1 MASLIPRPVLRVL
14 PLLRSTVSLHTA
26 RLNDFHHDEDVSH
39 AGDRDPRSDNRS
51 FFTDLEA
58 TAFLCALHRARET
71 ERRRPR
77 LYDPYAQRLV
87 EVAESAEGRTFS
99 DTLSPPVRIHH
110 RRWHA
115 GIVVRTDV
123 FDQVICR
130 LVIDQNARLVLN
142 LASGYD
148 TRPYR
153 LGIPSS
159 VQWIEV
165 DTSRVLYT
173 KAAAL
178 HDVRPRCELEQM
190 PVDLTDAEA
199 RQRLL
204 AHIDQEQRD
213 RECRGL
219 VVTEGLLAYL
229 NPEQVGALASDLHAL
244 GSLRWW
250 ILDLGSPQVAA
261 HLVRSFRRIPAQVPH
276 QIDRTSRPE
285 GPLNPR
291 PPASLPAGLATS
303 GSAAFQLFSPD
314 DGLAFFTK
322 FGWRVIEE
330 YTFLEEAHRLR
341 AITPWVWWAYQVVCR
356 IGTASQQDLFR
367 HMARFVVLE
376 RTDELPTARFRCQ
389 KPTRPDVSGGATV
402 SASL

>member
-1 MASLIPRPVLRVL
+1 MASLIPRPMLRWL
-14 PLLRSTVSLHTA
+14 PPLKSTASVHTA
-26 RLNDFHHDEDVSH
+26 RLNDFHQYEDVSL
-39 AGDRDPRSDNRS
+39 AGDRDLRSDNRGS
-51 FFTDLEA
+51 FTDLEA
-58 TAFLCALHRARET
+58 TSVLCALHRARET

-77 LYDPYAQRLV
+77 LYDPYARRLV
-87 EVAESAEGRTFS
+87 KAAESAEGRTSS
-99 DTLSPPVRIHH
+99 DTLSPLVRIHH

-130 LVIDQNARLVLN
+130 LVMDQNARLVLN

-165 DTSRVLYT
+165 DTSRVLST

-178 HDVRPRCELEQM
+178 HDVCPRCELERM
-190 PVDLTDAEA
+190 PVDLTNAEA

-204 AHIDQEQRD
+204 SHIDQKQRN
-213 RECRGL
+213 REGRGL

-276 QIDRTSRPE
+276 QIDRTSRPQ
-285 GPLNPR
+285 GALNSR
-291 PPASLPAGLATS
+291 PPASLPAGLAAS
-303 GSAAFQLFSPD
+303 GSAAVQIFSPD
-314 DGLAFFTK
+314 DGPAFFTK

-330 YTFLEEAHRLR
+330 YTFLQEAHRLR
-341 AITPWVWWAYQVVCR
+341 AISPWVWWAYQIVCR

-376 RTDELPTARFRCQ
+376 RTDEVPTAHLRCQ
-389 KPTRPDVSGGATV
+389 KPTRPDRSRCTTG
-402 SASL
+402 